1 MNSETFSENQL
12 AGLNFSFNV
21 ELLKAIPSLDSTSFW
36 DELPVLKSMKS
47 QATQKA
53 APNQKNAASHK
64 KNPPRK
70 KLKGKRKRAKKRVR
84 RVIPKNKVY
93 IRDLPTDFDVLL
105 GRGGRANNHPGNKRY
120 FKKVLSK
127 RKDYRDCGNAAE
139 KNGVARS
146 VVDFV
151 QKRGRFLLRE
161 DETKRWFVVPDKVA
175 LDKAKQALR
184 DKHIPVWAAEI
195 DPKQDEMAPEH
206 DIDDSVCVAPSL
218 FFPEPDGSSA
228 NVFLDTS
235 PFSTNGDGF
244 CPEDMVLSSDIF
256 E

>member
-1 MNSETFSENQL
+1 MNSETFSGNQL
-12 AGLNFSFNV
+12 AGLNLSFNV
-21 ELLKAIPSLDSTSFW
+21 ELLKASPSLDSTSL
-36 DELPVLKSMKS
+36 DELPVLLPMKS

-64 KNPPRK
+64 KNPPRM
-70 KLKGKRKRAKKRVR
+70 KLKGKRERAKKRMR

-93 IRDLPTDFDVLL
+93 ICDLPTDFDVIL

-151 QKRGRFLLRE
+151 QEDGRFLLRE

-195 DPKQDEMAPEH
+195 DPKEDPC
-206 DIDDSVCVAPSL
+206 DSDDSVCEAFS
-218 FFPEPDGSSA
+218 PEP
-228 NVFLDTS
+228 VFLDAS
-235 PFSTNGDGF
+235 PFSITNRRLSTWDEF

>member
-1 MNSETFSENQL
+1 MNSETFSGNQL
-12 AGLNFSFNV
+12 AGLNLSFNV
-21 ELLKAIPSLDSTSFW
+21 ELLKASPSLDSTSFL
-36 DELPVLKSMKS
+36 DELPVKS

-70 KLKGKRKRAKKRVR
+70 KLKGKRERAKKRVR

-93 IRDLPTDFDVLL
+93 ICDLPTDFDVLL

-127 RKDYRDCGNAAE
+127 RKDYRDCGNAAT

-151 QKRGRFLLRE
+151 QKGGRFLLRE

-195 DPKQDEMAPEH
+195 DPKQDEMAPPR
-206 DIDDSVCVAPSL
+206 DSDDSVCEAPFPFS
-218 FFPEPDGSSA
+218 PEPDGSSED
-228 NVFLDTS
+228 VFFGYKSFFNYEEQIDYAL
-235 PFSTNGDGF
+235 GG
-244 CPEDMVLSSDIF
+244 
-256 E
+256 